1 MRQGLTFALHS
12 TELVMAQ
19 TNQELMETLFG
30 NMASSGWTHTF
41 EDALADDLI
50 WTATGSSPLAGRYAS
65 KQAYLTQVL
74 GPIRERL
81 ATTPRPVVDG
91 ILIDGD
97 QVCMRFHGEGGR
109 GKNGADFNMEYCWI
123 MKLRDG
129 KIVEVV
135 AYYDSVKLT
144 ALFEDGRS

>member
-1 MRQGLTFALHS
+1 M
-12 TELVMAQ
+12 ELEMAQ
-19 TNQELMETLFG
+19 TNRELMETLFS
-30 NMASSGWTHTF
+30 NIASSGWTHMF

-81 ATTPRPVVDG
+81 APPPRPVVDG

-135 AYYDSVKLT
+135 AYFDSVKLT
-144 ALFEDGRS
+144 ALFEDR